1 MKSSCILL
9 YVLIIPMLVA
19 AQKNNLLEGDAYADD
34 QVYVSVGYNQFF
46 GQPSAIT
53 KSSFSYAFSG
63 GFMKDLI
70 LNKTGTISIAAGIG
84 YGFDFFNHELRVD
97 EVDGSTV
104 FGNANGI
111 TENTFTAH
119 NIELPFELR
128 WRTSTAIK
136 YGFWRVYSGVKVL
149 YNLQNKF
156 QYLEG
161 DANQVKYTNVAAY
174 NKLQYGLTTSAGYD
188 AFNVYVFYGMTPVF
202 KKGTINGET
211 VASKIIKFGL
221 IFYFL

>member
-1 MKSSCILL
+1 
-9 YVLIIPMLVA
+9 
-19 AQKNNLLEGDAYADD
+19 
-34 QVYVSVGYNQFF
+34 
-46 GQPSAIT
+46 
-53 KSSFSYAFSG
+53 
-63 GFMKDLI
+63 MKDLI

-188 AFNVYVFYGMTPVF
+188 AFNIYVFYGMTPVF
-202 KKGTINGET
+202 KKSTINGET